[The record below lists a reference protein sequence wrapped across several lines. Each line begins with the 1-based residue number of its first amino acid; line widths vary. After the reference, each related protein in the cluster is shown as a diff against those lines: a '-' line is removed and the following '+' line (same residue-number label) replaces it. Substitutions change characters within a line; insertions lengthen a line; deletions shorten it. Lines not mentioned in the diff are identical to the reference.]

1 MRAGRRGHGAQQR
14 LPLPPRLAGCLSVS
28 SASLPPYT
36 LSHFSPMS
44 LPDQG
49 GGGQREREG
58 ERGKETEESKEELQ
72 GEKEERQ
79 IEDWRKKDGRSQEGG
94 GGGGR

>member
-1 MRAGRRGHGAQQR
+1 MLKAGPPDVAGSLRGQECRRYVLGGEGGYHSRAAA
-14 LPLPPRLAGCLSVS
+14 LPASLLGCLSVS

-49 GGGQREREG
+49 GG
-58 ERGKETEESKEELQ
+58 
-72 GEKEERQ
+72 
-79 IEDWRKKDGRSQEGG
+79 DVKKKKR
-94 GGGGR
+94 RAKRN